1 MSWVALGSAA
11 ITAGGQ
17 IGSALLTK
25 GGDGGGSIGSLVNVP
40 DFQRDSLFDP
50 TQDYLN
56 EFSTNMLAGNLPDY
70 FKPIGEYGGKELEG
84 ILNVTLPG
92 NLVEE
97 VIKVEEGHFDVHSSA
112 SNAYD
117 LMKILNE
124 EAGIYHLSTITGIE
138 REGEFHVC
146 YHIQHRI
153 EEEFREVPIN
163 FTVTKIDKKNP
174 KTPSMIDFFVAAD
187 YYEREIYDFSHSE

>member
-1 MSWVALGSAA
+1 MSEGL
-11 ITAGGQ
+11 
-17 IGSALLTK
+17 
-25 GGDGGGSIGSLVNVP
+25 
-40 DFQRDSLFDP
+40 
-50 TQDYLN
+50 
-56 EFSTNMLAGNLPDY
+56 
-70 FKPIGEYGGKELEG
+70 KELEG
-84 ILNVTLPG
+84 ILNVTLPE

-112 SNAYD
+112 SNAYN

-138 REGEFHVC
+138 REGEFQVC

-163 FTVTKIDKKNP
+163 FIVTKIDKKNP

-187 YYEREIYDFSHSE
+187 YYEREIYDFFGIYFENHPFLQRLILPERWPDDVRPMRKEYTWEQLKEITMKIAKED